1 MFTKK
6 SKRNYRMAVWSTVVV
21 CLCILIIYFAWP
33 EKPQEN
39 AGSGMNPDYN
49 PSAAA
54 SSKSSSSG
62 ASIDKYLDDEGDSDD
77 EEKDIQWE
85 DESSSSG
92 KLSEFEE
99 NSIIEP
105 QEPYYLV
112 KRVGTEIAVF
122 FCDAKGNMVQLETT
136 EILYEMLGPEDQNLF
151 DQGIRINSQEEL
163 SILLQDF
170 EG

>member
-6 SKRNYRMAVWSTVVV
+6 SKRNYRMAVWSAVVV

-62 ASIDKYLDDEGDSDD
+62 ASIDKYLDDESDSDD
-77 EEKDIQWE
+77 VA
-85 DESSSSG
+85 ESSG
-92 KLSEFEE
+92 NLSEIEE

>member
-6 SKRNYRMAVWSTVVV
+6 SKRNYRMAVWTAVVV

-33 EKPQEN
+33 ENPQEN

-62 ASIDKYLDDEGDSDD
+62 ASIDEYLDDESDSDD
-77 EEKDIQWE
+77 VA
-85 DESSSSG
+85 ESSG
-92 KLSEFEE
+92 NLSEIEE